1 MSGSTVV
8 TVLRALDD
16 AITDDELTALALA
29 ADPDRPVGPDAVAI
43 GISSAATSGL
53 LPAWYMPE
61 PLSAGAGKARRLLLG
76 GVVLALVVINGAGLC
91 VTYGIP
97 EIAW

>member
-1 MSGSTVV
+1 M
-8 TVLRALDD
+8 
-16 AITDDELTALALA
+16 
-29 ADPDRPVGPDAVAI
+29 PV
-43 GISSAATSGL
+43 
-53 LPAWYMPE
+53 